1 MPLFISAQTADKSD
15 WKDGYPEACT
25 SITVGKAATFDGS
38 VMTSHTD
45 DSHRTRSW
53 MDIVPSKKHKANAVS
68 KMYKRVQDTT
78 RAMPA
83 YAHNEIGS
91 IPQVKKT
98 NGFINTAYPSMNDKQ
113 KEMLFDHIHIGEE
126 IDKELKSQGGNPRY
140 EYYEEW
146 YMEEDDFSVW
156 CHTTMDN
163 FDLVHFLLMEVGLE
177 EDNIIFIGD
186 DLWNEKIF
194 DTKEYYDLK
203 MCFIIFHA

>member
-1 MPLFISAQTADKSD
+1 MK
-15 WKDGYPEACT
+15 
-25 SITVGKAATFDGS
+25 V
-38 VMTSHTD
+38 
-45 DSHRTRSW
+45 R
-53 MDIVPSKKHKANAVS
+53 
-68 KMYKRVQDTT
+68 
-78 RAMPA
+78 
-83 YAHNEIGS
+83 
-91 IPQVKKT
+91 
-98 NGFINTAYPSMNDKQ
+98 NGFVSNSSSSSFIILRSSMNDKQ

-177 EDNIIFIGD
+177 EDDIIFIGD

-203 MCFIIFHA
+203 MKIRNKKLNKLKGNIDETGR